1 LGVFLIALSNLGK
14 TRNIDK
20 KKDDGAAAWI
30 ERSRQL
36 EAEVEWAKEVA
47 DRLERVNQT
56 LLQENSRFKSQFTS
70 QEEDRTF
77 LIKQLVAVKKDN
89 ARLRA
94 EYTAIEG
101 ENSILKEKLETSL
114 KATASGA
121 GAGDAGGGLPRNLA
135 GGPGKPSDSEERYKE
150 VNMRLRRL
158 LADERKSLQ
167 QVRQNYALELKTRTE
182 VELLLRQCV
191 DDVRKEIARR
201 YIESTQL
208 SGENNDLAALYGKK
222 PQLIPIEQFSQ
233 EDRERAMELL
243 LSQESVLTFLYSKAF
258 PVNTKQG
265 SVALEASTASGVSGG
280 GAELLLDLAPGKE
293 GAGQKLPKVDV
304 KGAK

>member
-1 LGVFLIALSNLGK
+1 
-14 TRNIDK
+14 
-20 KKDDGAAAWI
+20 
-30 ERSRQL
+30 
-36 EAEVEWAKEVA
+36 
-47 DRLERVNQT
+47 
-56 LLQENSRFKSQFTS
+56 
-70 QEEDRTF
+70 
-77 LIKQLVAVKKDN
+77 
-89 ARLRA
+89 
-94 EYTAIEG
+94 
-101 ENSILKEKLETSL
+101 
-114 KATASGA
+114 
-121 GAGDAGGGLPRNLA
+121 
-135 GGPGKPSDSEERYKE
+135 
-150 VNMRLRRL
+150 MRLRRL

-201 YIESTQL
+201 YIESAQL

-265 SVALEASTASGVSGG
+265 SAALEASTASGVSGGG